1 MTDFKKKK
9 KIINKNN
16 RTTFIMN
23 LYRHREG
30 WFPATEPPSSVV
42 ERNES
47 KEKENW
53 ERSTYMRLSLSLPI

>member
-47 KEKENW
+47 KERKLGEKHLYA
-53 ERSTYMRLSLSLPI
+53 SLSLSHQ